1 MAEIAVRITAV
12 IGLAQE
18 LVQRLPIVHM
28 PTRGE
33 VFGCSRGESNMV
45 ENKFG
50 RGTVLRQSKVGN
62 GVDTWF
68 PAGNPPR
75 LDDALIFDQFNLTA
89 DDVVPKKRE
98 RPSWFAAY
106 PRWVRADIQAF
117 RGSAERLYLL
127 E

>member
-18 LVQRLPIVHM
+18 LVQRLPIVCM

-33 VFGCSRGESNMV
+33 VFGRSSGESNMV
-45 ENKFG
+45 ENKFC
-50 RGTVLRQSKVGN
+50 RGTVFCQSKAGN
-62 GVDTWF
+62 RVDTWF
-68 PAGNPPR
+68 PASNPPR
-75 LDDALIFDQFNLTA
+75 LDDELIFDQLNLTA

-98 RPSWFAAY
+98 SPSWFAAN

-117 RGSAERLYLL
+117 HRSAERLYLL